1 MTSTTEPL
9 KHASELDFHG
19 RAYAER
25 AMSGVAL
32 LIQRMR
38 YVRYLATE
46 TYPKRFTDREIL
58 AEERTR
64 LGITPTAIRNARER
78 QAKLAAEAESLGY
91 VGSEV
96 VMFGRKAAMDDF
108 RTRYA
113 DSGLYSTGDAYF
125 PSPTERIRRREA
137 ILART
142 ASITVPFPKNVFL
155 TPRKARYGY
164 WGTPEQR
171 KAKAVELRAWRA
183 AKPERDAAE
192 ARAKAK
198 AEAIE
203 YLKSIG
209 KQTPERVELA
219 NKLRSSKRSMMTS
232 KVAFGPKMSA
242 PEASK
247 IIRADLRR
255 IRARRNR
262 YARLGAKN
270 DRAMKRI
277 WKQRAEKAATLK
289 YQRFVS
295 K

>member
-9 KHASELDFHG
+9 KHASQLDSHG
-19 RAYAER
+19 RSYAER

-64 LGITPTAIRNARER
+64 HGITPTAIRNARER
-78 QAKLAAEAESLGY
+78 QAKLVAEAERLGY
-91 VGSEV
+91 IGSEV

-113 DSGLYSTGDAYF
+113 DSGLYTTGDAYF
-125 PSPTERIRRREA
+125 PSPSERIRRREA

-142 ASITVPFPKNVFL
+142 SAVTVPFPKNVFL
-155 TPRKARYGY
+155 TSRKARHGY

-171 KAKAVELRAWRA
+171 KAKAVELRAWRS

-192 ARAKAK
+192 SRAKAK

-219 NKLRSSKRSMMTS
+219 NNLRSSKRSMMAS
-232 KVAFGPKMSA
+232 KIAFGPKMPA
-242 PEASK
+242 PQASK
-247 IIRADLRR
+247 LIRSDLRR
-255 IRARRNR
+255 IRVRRAR
-262 YARLGAKN
+262 YVRLGAKN

-277 WKQRAEKAATLK
+277 AKQRTEKAANLK